1 MSGHTHTKKH
11 NKRTGTS
18 SSELVYASKSDGQE
32 YAEIIAPKG
41 NCRFEARIVSNGE
54 TVNVPLRGKLTH
66 GRTKQF
72 ISKDDIV
79 LLVPD
84 IGSGY
89 IVDFKYTP
97 EEVKRLRKSGE
108 LAQIVETVAAN
119 SGVTVAFSSDVISAK
134 NECIEIN
141 DDVIANL

>member
-1 MSGHTHTKKH
+1 MSTHTKKH

-18 SSELVYASKSDGQE
+18 SSELVYANKSEGQE

-41 NCRFEARIVSNGE
+41 NCRFEARILSNGE
-54 TVNVPLRGKLTH
+54 TVNVPLRGKLTF

-72 ISKDDIV
+72 ITKDDLV

-84 IGSGY
+84 IGKGY
-89 IVDFKYTP
+89 IVDFKYSP
-97 EEVKRLRKSGE
+97 EEVKRLRKSGQ
-108 LAQIVETVAAN
+108 LAQIVEATQTN
-119 SGVTVAFSSDVISAK
+119 SGVTVAFSSDVIATK
-134 NECIEIN
+134 NEVIEIN